1 MIKIFERGTFHN
13 YRITDS
19 QLNEARRETMLFS
32 EGGRISSKPTIF
44 ISHKH
49 QDLEDLKDIIGL
61 LQHYYNADI
70 YIDSMDANM
79 PQKTCGETA
88 ERIKNII
95 TKCDK
100 FILLA
105 TDAAI
110 ESKWCNWELGFG
122 DAHKFRDDIALFP
135 MKEAGTFDSKYK
147 GNEYMQIY
155 PFIAYYDGTEHYR
168 NGAPI
173 KEGYYV
179 CYEEEMSRRITPLKD
194 WINKKK

>member
-79 PQKTCGETA
+79 PQKTCGDTA

-122 DAHKFRDDIALFP
+122 DAHKFRDNIALFP

-155 PFIAYYDGTEHYR
+155 PFIAYYNGTEQYR
-168 NGAPI
+168 NGSPI

-179 CYEEEMSRRITPLKD
+179 YYKDENSCKIMPLKD
-194 WINKKK
+194 WLNKKK